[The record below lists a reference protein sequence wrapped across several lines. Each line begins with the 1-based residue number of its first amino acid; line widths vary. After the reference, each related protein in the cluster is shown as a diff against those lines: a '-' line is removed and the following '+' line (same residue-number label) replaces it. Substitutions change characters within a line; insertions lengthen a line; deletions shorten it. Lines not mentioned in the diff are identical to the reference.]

1 MVLECGI
8 PAESF
13 MTALIA
19 KKASLVTTAPKI
31 LPQLVP
37 SSACLRC
44 EVCCRFPDPDSV
56 LRPYFSGEEISR
68 AVQHGL
74 SPAAFPDA
82 QGSQVSLVPDE
93 NGEGFHCPA
102 FERETGTCRL
112 YEERPFDC
120 QLYPLALMWNAAHNE
135 VVLGWDRKCPFL
147 ETQVPDAI
155 RRYADQVLSRLE
167 QSAILEQIARHPRL
181 VGSFQEDVVV
191 LAPLEALT
199 RLIVTRWGQPLHRLR
214 LEDLSHLTK
223 AMEQSGFRGAL
234 AAYSSPYH
242 YLWNALLPY
251 WWVELHG
258 ALCLFVQSPG
268 GWFMPLPP
276 LTLTEGS
283 LERPLREAFSLMHR
297 WNGSSAVSRVENVP
311 AELAST
317 LEAMGFQLAP
327 KDPDYVYRAEAL
339 ARLAGDR
346 FKSQRALCNR
356 VERDGGVLIEPYRAR
371 DRVECR
377 LLFEQWKR
385 QKRAQGSDPYGEFL
399 LEDAGSA
406 HEVAW
411 SHAANLDL
419 VGSVMRKQGRV
430 CGYTFGYWLDKNTF
444 CVLLEAADRT
454 TPGLAQYL
462 FRDTCRKALASG
474 AEFINTLDDSGLVRL
489 RESKEAYHPSTRR
502 QSFIC
507 SEARKP

>member
-8 PAESF
+8 PAEPF

-44 EVCCRFPDPDSV
+44 EVCCRFPEPDSV
-56 LRPYFSGEEISR
+56 LRPYFTAEEIAR
-68 AVQHGL
+68 AVRHGP
-74 SPAAFPDA
+74 SAAAFPNA
-82 QGSQVSLVPDE
+82 QGSQVFLVPDAQ
-93 NGEGFHCPA
+93 GEGFHCPA
-102 FERETGTCRL
+102 FEGETGTCRL
-112 YEERPFDC
+112 YEERPLDC

-135 VVLGWDRKCPFL
+135 VVLGWDRKCPFM
-147 ETQVPDAI
+147 ETQMPDAI
-155 RRYADQVLSRLE
+155 RRYADQVLIRLE
-167 QSAILEQIARHPRL
+167 QSAMLEQIACHPRL
-181 VGSFQEDVVV
+181 VGAFQEDVVV

-199 RLIVTRWGQPLHRLR
+199 RAIVTRWGQPLRRL
-214 LEDLSHLTK
+214 LWEDLPHVTK
-223 AMEQSGFRGAL
+223 AVEQSDFRGAL
-234 AAYSSPYH
+234 AAYSAPYH

-251 WWVELHG
+251 WWIDLQG

-276 LTLTEGS
+276 LAEGS

-311 AELAST
+311 AELAPT
-317 LEAMGFQLAP
+317 LEAIGFHLAP

-356 VERDGGVLIEPYRAR
+356 VERGGGVVIDLYQLR

-377 LLFEQWKR
+377 LLFEKWKR
-385 QKRAQGSDPYGEFL
+385 QKGVQGSDPYGEFL

-411 SHAANLDL
+411 AHAANLDL
-419 VGSVMRKQGRV
+419 VGSVMRKHGRV
-430 CGYTFGYWLDKNTF
+430 CGYTFGYWLDKNTW
-444 CVLLEAADRT
+444 CVLLEVADRT
-454 TPGLAQYL
+454 IPGLAQYL
-462 FRDTCRKALASG
+462 FRDTCRKALAGG

-489 RESKEAYHPSTRR
+489 RESKEAYHPVARS
-502 QSFIC
+502 QNFIC
-507 SEARKP
+507 SQSRQP